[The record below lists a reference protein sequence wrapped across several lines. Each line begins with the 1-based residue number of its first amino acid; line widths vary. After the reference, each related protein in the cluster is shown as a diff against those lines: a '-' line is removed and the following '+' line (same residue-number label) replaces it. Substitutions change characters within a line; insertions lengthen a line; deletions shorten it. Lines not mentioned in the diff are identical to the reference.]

1 MAMLDINDENIEIS
15 DILPDYFMRT
25 AHHIN
30 PTKRIEIQGICQKF
44 IDHSISSTLNLP
56 EDIQPEVI
64 SDIYM
69 HAWKAKLKGVTVYR
83 DGSRFPILS
92 VDGNK
97 TDFQNQIETTY
108 NITQDDGVV
117 VECKGD
123 EILKLPNGRLTTVY
137 HYLKNSDINIDR
149 GAFGSIP
156 A

>member
-1 MAMLDINDENIEIS
+1 
-15 DILPDYFMRT
+15 
-25 AHHIN
+25 
-30 PTKRIEIQGICQKF
+30 
-44 IDHSISSTLNLP
+44 
-56 EDIQPEVI
+56 
-64 SDIYM
+64 M

-97 TDFQNQIETTY
+97 TDFQNQMETTY

-137 HYLKNSDINIDR
+137 HYLKNSDVNIEQVIDETKFEE
-149 GAFGSIP
+149 AI
-156 A
+156 